1 MIRPKNTMNSRKFE
15 KMLKIICVV
24 AVILAVLCLIGG
36 WFYNKKFKVNENNGG
51 ESENVSLDGSGGENV
66 GDDIFM

>member
-24 AVILAVLCLIGG
+24 TVILAILCLVGG
-36 WFYNKKFKVNENNGG
+36 WFYNKKFGI
-51 ESENVSLDGSGGENV
+51 SENSGGDGENASLDGSGSENV
-66 GDDIFM
+66 GDDIFG